1 MGKKIR
7 PKSILS
13 TEPSSSPALDGFKT
27 TNENVLDNEVET
39 VEIAALG
46 AGRKT
51 SEDQSKLDRYN
62 ELEKTVADLQREK
75 TQLEEKVTEYIERLS
90 TCSKDN
96 AEVSKLEAE
105 NAELKTK
112 LKTANDDLAKCKRD
126 AKSARDEA
134 DDYLV
139 KISELA
145 FENAKLTAEINDL
158 KSRTQADSSKPSSNK
173 SDNSIAERTAQNQKQ
188 FAPQPNVPQQ
198 GNSYMAKARRDVYNA
213 YANNGY
219 GTW

>member
-13 TEPSSSPALDGFKT
+13 TEPSISPALDDSKT
-27 TNENVLDNEVET
+27 TDENVLDSEVET

-51 SEDQSKLDRYN
+51 SEDQAKLDRYN
-62 ELEKTVADLQREK
+62 ELEKTVADLQIEK

-96 AEVSKLEAE
+96 AEISKLEVE

-158 KSRTQADSSKPSSNK
+158 KSRIQPDSSKPSSVRSSN
-173 SDNSIAERTAQNQKQ
+173 NVAESTAPNQKQ
-188 FAPQPNVPQQ
+188 FAPQPNIPQQ
-198 GNSYMAKARRDVYNA
+198 GNSYMAKSRRDVYNA